1 MSLIGKSASRHL
13 DNLRQSLYRDCQNLF
28 ELATKPC
35 SVVFNAFRE
44 DSYMD
49 GGEDYLTFSGKHCN
63 IYADNPKIST
73 IGYRF
78 DMKQMRNE

>member
-35 SVVFNAFRE
+35 SVVFNAYRE
-44 DSYMD
+44 DSYTD
-49 GGEDYLTFSGKHCN
+49 GGEDYLTFAGQN
-63 IYADNPKIST
+63 
-73 IGYRF
+73 
-78 DMKQMRNE
+78 

>member
-44 DSYMD
+44 DSYID
-49 GGEDYLTFSGKHCN
+49 GGEDYLTFSG
-63 IYADNPKIST
+63 
-73 IGYRF
+73 
-78 DMKQMRNE
+78 NEIVSHPF